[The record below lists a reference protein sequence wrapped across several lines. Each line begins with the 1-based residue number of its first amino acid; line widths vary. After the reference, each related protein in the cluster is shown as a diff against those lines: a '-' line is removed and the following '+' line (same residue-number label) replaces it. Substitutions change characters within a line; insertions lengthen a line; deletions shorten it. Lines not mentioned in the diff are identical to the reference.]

1 MGFKVFISADL
12 EGICGVVH
20 SDQTN
25 PGSRDYERACR
36 LMTMEVNAA
45 VEGAIQ
51 GGAEEIVVNDSHG
64 SMRNIIIE
72 ELHPKA
78 KLITGSPKIL
88 SMMAGIDETFDA
100 VFFIGYHAKFGS
112 INAIIDHTISGSVV
126 RDVSINGLSV
136 GEVGINAGIAGY
148 YKVPVVLV
156 TGDSA
161 VNDEAK
167 KLLGNVFTVK
177 VKEAL
182 GRYSALCLHP
192 SEARELIKST
202 AKRALENIDSFSPF
216 TFNPPIKLNLTFMN
230 SAMAE
235 LATMIPD
242 VRRVDALTV
251 EYISDDYLKCFKAL
265 RSMIYLA
272 STLVR

>member
-1 MGFKVFISADL
+1 MGFKIFISADL

-51 GGAEEIVVNDSHG
+51 GGAEEIVVNYSHG

-100 VFFIGYHAKFGS
+100 VFFIGYHVKFGS

-126 RDVSINGLSV
+126 RDISINGLSV

-156 TGDSA
+156 TGNSA